1 MEGGHT
7 ARPKNPLGGPKIL
20 IGIYLSLW
28 LTGGGWVFVAE
39 SSMRP
44 YGVVMLTLVG
54 MFVWTVLCDIRER
67 RYRTNATAP
76 RRALEKRI

>member
-1 MEGGHT
+1 M
-7 ARPKNPLGGPKIL
+7 
-20 IGIYLSLW
+20 
-28 LTGGGWVFVAE
+28 FVAE